1 MKKVSDEQDF
11 CRGTGSLWRVLCG
24 KHTWVGV
31 WCTCLCECMMSESF
45 NPCFTFLSKIV
56 QPARP
61 QHPPASAFPALGS
74 EAHTTRHG
82 FLTGVGDPSS
92 GPYARTA
99 NTFPTEPSLQPP
111 YQDSLPEHYQIS
123 LILKSHRDS
132 NMNQFLKN
140 SWPLLNFKMAYD
152 TSNHSSNNT
161 ILECTDFVEG
171 EKKLSIIK
179 YSELDRQS

>member
-24 KHTWVGV
+24 KHAWVGV

-45 NPCFTFLSKIV
+45 KPCSTFLSKIV

-61 QHPPASAFPALGS
+61 QHPPASAFPALRS
-74 EAHTTRHG
+74 EAHTTRRG

-132 NMNQFLKN
+132 DVNQFKKKIVGHCLILRWHMIPQITVQITPSWSVLILLK
-140 SWPLLNFKMAYD
+140 
-152 TSNHSSNNT
+152 
-161 ILECTDFVEG
+161 G
-171 EKKLSIIK
+171 EKNCPL
-179 YSELDRQS
+179 